1 MTTKEILK
9 ATAIKCLQEMIW
21 CNLLEDYEGL
31 PIISSMYTDT
41 LKDIED
47 LSNTTNNYP
56 TEAQLNYV
64 FESDLQIDA
73 TGKLISTPE

>member
-31 PIISSMYTDT
+31 PIVTAMYTDT

-47 LSNTTNNYP
+47 LNNTDNNYL